1 MHTVDVVLLP
11 DHLGSEQILNHTLI
25 VVDVLRAST
34 TIIAALESGAA
45 VIVPVLGVD
54 EAREVNQERAGSLL
68 CGERGGEPPEGF
80 VLGNSPLE
88 YTKAIVGGQA
98 LVLTTTNGT
107 RALSMVG
114 DASKVLIGSITNRE
128 AVCQA
133 ARGSDVT
140 IVCAGTLG
148 SVSLDDSI
156 AAGLMIERLI
166 GMGEYEPTETASMV
180 LRGTRSVIDEHGG
193 MESGGILGA
202 LRSTAHGKR
211 LIGLGMD
218 ADVECAS
225 RANSSAVVP
234 VYDPETGEIRAS

>member
-11 DHLGSEQILNHTLI
+11 DHLSSEQTKNHTLI

-34 TIIAALESGAA
+34 TIISALESGAM
-45 VIVPVLGVD
+45 VVVPVLGVD
-54 EAREVNQERAGSLL
+54 EAREANKERAGSLL
-68 CGERGGEPPEGF
+68 CGERGGEPPVGF
-80 VLGNSPLE
+80 ALGNSPLE
-88 YTKAIVGGQA
+88 YTNEVVGGKP
-98 LVLTTTNGT
+98 LILTTSNGT
-107 RALSMVG
+107 RALSMVK
-114 DASKVLIGSITNRE
+114 DAPKVLIGSITNRE

-133 ARGSDVT
+133 ARGTDVT

-166 GMGEYEPTETASMV
+166 GMGDYQPTETASMV

-193 MESGGILGA
+193 TQSGGILGA

-218 ADVECAS
+218 RDVEYAS
-225 RANSSAVVP
+225 RVNSSAMVP
-234 VYDPETGEIRAS
+234 VYDPGNGEIRAG